1 MWVGPD
7 SRVAKKRFRLR
18 WGLGSTIYNV
28 GKTRGGGG
36 YKRSERKSEMQR
48 KAMNRGSLPSYS
60 PPNLFSIL
68 ASLPEGNFPFR

>member
-1 MWVGPD
+1 MG
-7 SRVAKKRFRLR
+7 FRIHDLQR
-18 WGLGSTIYNV
+18 RDN
-28 GKTRGGGG
+28 KGGGG

-48 KAMNRGSLPSYS
+48 EAMNRGSLPSYS